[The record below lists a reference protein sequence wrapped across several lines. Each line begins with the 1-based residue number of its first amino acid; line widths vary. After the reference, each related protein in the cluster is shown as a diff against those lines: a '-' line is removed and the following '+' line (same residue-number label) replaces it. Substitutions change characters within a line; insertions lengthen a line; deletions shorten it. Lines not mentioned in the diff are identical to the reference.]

1 MYLSTKISG
10 LLQKPRGP
18 MIFCDDLK
26 TFPAGLLQKPRGLKN
41 SREK

>member
-26 TFPAGLLQKPRGLKN
+26 TCPAGLLQKPRGLKKF
-41 SREK
+41 S